1 MKSAD
6 LLLNFIFSGAQND
19 MISGKILEY
28 IATKKPIL
36 SIGNP
41 DSEAGKFIMQG
52 TAAKMIEAAKAGEIK
67 EFIKHIIEGEGQIIN
82 NFPNIEN
89 WSRKALTEKLEK
101 FLLDY

>member
-1 MKSAD
+1 
-6 LLLNFIFSGAQND
+6 
-19 MISGKILEY
+19 MISGKTLEY

-41 DSEAGKFIMQG
+41 DSEAGKFIMKG
-52 TAAKMIEAAKAGEIK
+52 TAAKMIEAFKAVEIK
-67 EFIKHIIEGEGQIIN
+67 QFIKYIIEGKGHITN

-101 FLLDY
+101 FLLNY

>member
-1 MKSAD
+1 
-6 LLLNFIFSGAQND
+6 
-19 MISGKILEY
+19 
-28 IATKKPIL
+28 
-36 SIGNP
+36 
-41 DSEAGKFIMQG
+41 MQG
-52 TAAKMIEAAKAGEIK
+52 TAAKMIEAVKAVEIK